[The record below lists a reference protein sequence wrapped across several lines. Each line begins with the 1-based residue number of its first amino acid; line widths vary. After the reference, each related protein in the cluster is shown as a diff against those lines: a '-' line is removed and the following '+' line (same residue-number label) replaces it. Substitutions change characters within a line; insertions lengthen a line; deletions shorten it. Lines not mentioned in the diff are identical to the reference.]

1 MSGHTRH
8 LSKSSSRDACH
19 LGHTHVAATALSLGH
34 AMVATLLLLI
44 ADLLLLLA
52 LMLMPMLLLLQAVE
66 EQWLQQVRFHQLF
79 LQLTELRLRLL
90 GCCLEA
96 MEDQRR
102 RLLLQLLGLP
112 LPPPNFRRRRKHP
125 TR

>member
-1 MSGHTRH
+1 
-8 LSKSSSRDACH
+8 
-19 LGHTHVAATALSLGH
+19 
-34 AMVATLLLLI
+34 MVATLLLLI

-79 LQLTELRLRLL
+79 PQLPELRLRLL

-96 MEDQRR
+96 VEEAAAEAVAATAGAASATSELAAAAEASHSLRKR
-102 RLLLQLLGLP
+102 FLAWLWVLSCLP
-112 LPPPNFRRRRKHP
+112 MQCQ
-125 TR
+125 